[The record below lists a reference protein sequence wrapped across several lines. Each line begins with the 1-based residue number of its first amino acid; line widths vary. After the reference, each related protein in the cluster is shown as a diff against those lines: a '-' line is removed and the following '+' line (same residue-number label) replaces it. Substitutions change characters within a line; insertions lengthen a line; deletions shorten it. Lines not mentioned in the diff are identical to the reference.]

1 MRPVSDRYVGDRYFE
16 KLDLKLLA
24 GRVFDRNRDT
34 PIARPDPA
42 QEQTVIIDETF
53 ARQLGFASPQAAVGQ
68 LIYTP
73 NPAGAVAARV
83 IGVTQTE
90 LSTLQAIETPFG
102 KVEGSIYRFSYY
114 PGFGWYLPLVR
125 IARADVAQAI
135 PEIEA
140 MLGELGPS
148 GLVGVQRYEDRFREA
163 YRQYGRISELF
174 ILLGGVA
181 FFIASVGLLG
191 IAVHVASRRRH
202 EIAVRKTL
210 GSSVARVI
218 RLLLTD
224 FSIPVLIG
232 NLLAWPLG
240 YLATQVYLS
249 AFAERIELNAAPF
262 LASMVIT
269 LLIAWAAVIGVVL
282 KTATLRPAEVL
293 RRA

>member
-1 MRPVSDRYVGDRYFE
+1 MRPVNDRYVGDRYFE
-16 KLDLKLLA
+16 TLGLQLLA
-24 GRVFDRNRDT
+24 GRAFDRNRDT
-34 PIARPDPA
+34 PLARPDPSR
-42 QEQTVIIDETF
+42 EQTVVIDETY
-53 ARQLGFASPQAAVGQ
+53 ARELGFASPQAAVGQ

-73 NPAGAVAARV
+73 NPAGTVAARV
-83 IGVTQTE
+83 IGVTQSE
-90 LSTLQAIETPFG
+90 MPTLQAIETPAG
-102 KVEGSIYRFSYY
+102 KVEGSIYNFSYY
-114 PGFGWYLPLVR
+114 PGFGYYLPLVR
-125 IARADVAQAI
+125 IPRADVAQAI
-135 PEIEA
+135 PAIEA
-140 MLGELGPS
+140 ILGELGPS
-148 GLVGVQRYEDRFREA
+148 GLVSVQHYEDRFREA
-163 YRQYGRISELF
+163 YRQYGRISDLF
-174 ILLGGVA
+174 VLLGGVA

-224 FSIPVLIG
+224 FSVPVLIG
-232 NLLAWPLG
+232 NVLAWPLG
-240 YLATQVYLS
+240 YLAAQVYLS

-269 LLIAWAAVIGVVL
+269 LLIAWIAVIGIVL